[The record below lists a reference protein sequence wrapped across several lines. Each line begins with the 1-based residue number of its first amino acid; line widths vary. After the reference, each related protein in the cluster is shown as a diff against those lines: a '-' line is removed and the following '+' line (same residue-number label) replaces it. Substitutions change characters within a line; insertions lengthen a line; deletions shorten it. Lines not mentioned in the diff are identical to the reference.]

1 MPALLE
7 PPMRQRARPS
17 FAAELA
23 PPMPTMRTV
32 WRAQTLEE
40 FEQIPEGVKAELID
54 GVIYIMTTPIPRH
67 AWITNEI
74 YAQIVLFLRGRQDY
88 AAFPGTLEVK
98 LGENVFVP
106 DIMVVPTRE
115 GFDRRRY
122 HAAPVFIVE
131 VLSPSTEK
139 IDAIRK
145 RAAYGEAGVREYWI
159 VDGDAPTVTVCLF
172 TGGKEVS
179 AAEYASGKIAAA
191 ALDGLTVDL
200 AGVFNPP
207 WENE

>member
-7 PPMRQRARPS
+7 PPIRKRARPS

-23 PPMPTMRTV
+23 PPMPPMRTV

-67 AWITNEI
+67 ARLINKL
-74 YAQIVLFLRGRQDY
+74 YFQLQLFLQGKKY
-88 AAFPGTLEVK
+88 EVFPGNLEIK
-98 LGENVFVP
+98 LGDNIFVP
-106 DIMVVPTRE
+106 DIMVTADPS

-122 HAAPVFIVE
+122 NAAPVFIVE

-172 TGGKEVS
+172 AEGKEISV
-179 AAEYASGKIAAA
+179 AEYAGGKIASA
-191 ALDGLTVDL
+191 ALDGLTIDL
-200 AGVFNPP
+200 AEVFNPP